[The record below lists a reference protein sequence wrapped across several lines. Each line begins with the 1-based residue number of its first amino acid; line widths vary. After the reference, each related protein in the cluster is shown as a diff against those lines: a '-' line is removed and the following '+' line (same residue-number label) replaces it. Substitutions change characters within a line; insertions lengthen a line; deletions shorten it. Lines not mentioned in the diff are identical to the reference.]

1 LKFTLT
7 MLILYIETETLTRK
21 VRKMSNLNNEILLEN
36 LFEEALEMGLSE
48 EVAEEWALEKF
59 EDTPNPWD

>member
-1 LKFTLT
+1 

>member
-1 LKFTLT
+1 
-7 MLILYIETETLTRK
+7 
-21 VRKMSNLNNEILLEN
+21 MSNLNNEILLEN

>member
-1 LKFTLT
+1 MKFTLT